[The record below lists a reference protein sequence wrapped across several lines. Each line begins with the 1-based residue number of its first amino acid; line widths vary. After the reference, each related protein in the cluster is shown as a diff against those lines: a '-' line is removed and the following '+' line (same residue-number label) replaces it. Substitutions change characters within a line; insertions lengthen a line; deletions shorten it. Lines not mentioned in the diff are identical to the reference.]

1 LRAEATAAYVKPCCT
16 TYCQVLQK
24 ECAVGTLQALMMRTL
39 LIDSISLR
47 LTGKRTET
55 GAIQQGRW
63 WVTYCVYFFALYY
76 TQLLNYFLQMNPA
89 MTLYT
94 QARNIHGICQ
104 TLQLFYPFLSCSLH
118 CLAARLSFIAIAL
131 IVA

>member
-1 LRAEATAAYVKPCCT
+1 
-16 TYCQVLQK
+16 VLQK

-63 WVTYCVYFFALYY
+63 WVTYYVYFFALYY

-104 TLQLFYPFLSCSLH
+104 TLQLFYPFLS
-118 CLAARLSFIAIAL
+118 SFSI
-131 IVA
+131 